1 MHQALERAETIK
13 RELTCPSYWAL
24 TLVLV
29 KRQQRT
35 VTLVLTGVVWVTRGV
50 LGSLAVRSSKTKRA
64 GTGGTTRYR
73 HTKWHGHSAI
83 PAILAEAGLTGIP
96 VLAVLPQKAGSTPG
110 HTSKHKSV
118 MEEVKRS
125 KLKAY
130 RPSIQIIQQTDE
142 LNKKTNKHV
151 NLTAQTNK
159 TKGRVSLGWM

>member
-35 VTLVLTGVVWVTRGV
+35 VTLVLTGIVWVTRGV

-73 HTKWHGHSAI
+73 HTK
-83 PAILAEAGLTGIP
+83 
-96 VLAVLPQKAGSTPG
+96 
-110 HTSKHKSV
+110 
-118 MEEVKRS
+118 
-125 KLKAY
+125 
-130 RPSIQIIQQTDE
+130 
-142 LNKKTNKHV
+142 
-151 NLTAQTNK
+151 
-159 TKGRVSLGWM
+159 